1 MGVTSVLEGYN
12 HQRKSHVLLRL
23 VQMKRHILK
32 NALFVYEMWPLFV
45 FKRKGNEVFLEDPY
59 KISVSS
65 NSCPVTFLVKFDL
78 GVTLEEVI

>member
-23 VQMKRHILK
+23 VQMKRHLLK

-45 FKRKGNEVFLEDPY
+45 FKRKGNEFFWKTLTKFLFPA
-59 KISVSS
+59 IHVQSL
-65 NSCPVTFLVKFDL
+65 FW
-78 GVTLEEVI
+78 